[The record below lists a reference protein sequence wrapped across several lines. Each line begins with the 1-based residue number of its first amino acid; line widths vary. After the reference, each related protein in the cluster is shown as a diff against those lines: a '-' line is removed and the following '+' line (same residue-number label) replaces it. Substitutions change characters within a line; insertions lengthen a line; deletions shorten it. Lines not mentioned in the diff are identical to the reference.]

1 MHTNRVRIV
10 GIGLAGAIVLAGAA
24 CSTPPK
30 DPVKRAEYERRND
43 PFEKFNRRV
52 HRVNVWIDHNIGR
65 PVARVYAKRVPQF
78 IRDRIR
84 TFADHLGEPI
94 TFMNDVLQGERE
106 RAAETAVRFFVNSVA
121 GMAGFFDVAA
131 MYGLKRHTEDF
142 GQTLAVWGV
151 RAGPYLV
158 LPVLGPSSTRHLA
171 GRIVDGIADPL
182 NWVGKPT
189 VARVFFGTAGPLGQ
203 IDFYAR
209 NVDQLK
215 SIEKNSLDYYAA
227 LRSFYRQNRKSAIAN
242 GRIKTK
248 DIPLPGDDE

>member
-1 MHTNRVRIV
+1 MRSNRARIV
-10 GIGLAGAIVLAGAA
+10 GIGIAAAIVLAGAGCA
-24 CSTPPK
+24 TPPK
-30 DPVKRAEYERRND
+30 DPAKLAEYKKRND
-43 PFEKFNRRV
+43 PFEKFNRRM
-52 HRVNVWIDHNIGR
+52 HRVNVWIDHKIGR
-65 PVARVYAKRVPQF
+65 PIARVYKKRVPPF

-106 RAAETAVRFFVNSVA
+106 RAAETAVRFFFNSLVGVG
-121 GMAGFFDVAA
+121 GMFDVAA

-142 GQTLAVWGV
+142 GQTLAVWGI
-151 RAGPYLV
+151 RPGPYIV

-171 GRIVDGIADPL
+171 GRVVDGVADPL
-182 NWVGKPT
+182 NWIGKPT
-189 VARVFFGTAGPLGQ
+189 IARIIFSTAGPLGQ

-215 SIEKNSLDYYAA
+215 AIEKNSLDYYAV

-242 GRIKTK
+242 GKIKTK
-248 DIPLPGDDE
+248 DIPLPGDDD